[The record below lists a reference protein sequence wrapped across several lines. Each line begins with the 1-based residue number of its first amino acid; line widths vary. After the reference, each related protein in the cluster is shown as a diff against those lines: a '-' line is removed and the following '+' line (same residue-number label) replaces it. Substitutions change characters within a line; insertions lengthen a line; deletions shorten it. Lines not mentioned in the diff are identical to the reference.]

1 MALRHLF
8 AFAVAAQLTTTSAE
22 TSTSNLRSSPAA
34 VDAKL
39 EETVRA
45 LDTNGN
51 GKVDQSEL
59 AGFAQSQGLS
69 SEEVL
74 ADFKELDV
82 NNDGALDSSEIGP
95 LFGAADATSEP
106 TAKSVDKPPL
116 GSASAATA
124 PKQAFHDKTT
134 GMKQVQKEE
143 EKVGLDLA
151 EVEHDAQ
158 DQAEGVIAS
167 RLAQRA
173 QVLLARSVAD
183 EQKALVFD
191 GEVRTLRGN
200 ATALAQNANEETRK
214 AARLAS
220 ASVAA
225 KSMQQLRKLQEDEQ
239 KSEVDAEKRREEA
252 TRAMGRVRKAQAA
265 LRTS

>member
-1 MALRHLF
+1 MALKHIF
-8 AFAVAAQLTTTSAE
+8 VFAVAAQLTTTSAE
-22 TSTSNLRSSPAA
+22 TSTSNLRSSPAV

-45 LDTNGN
+45 LDANGN

-59 AGFAQSQGLS
+59 TGFAQSQGLS

-95 LFGAADATSEP
+95 LFGAVDAASEP
-106 TAKSVDKPPL
+106 TAKSVEKPPL
-116 GSASAATA
+116 GSGYAATA
-124 PKQAFHDKTT
+124 PTQAFHDKTIGT
-134 GMKQVQKEE
+134 KQVQEE
-143 EKVGLDLA
+143 KKVGLDLA

-200 ATALAQNANEETRK
+200 ATALAQTANEETRK
-214 AARLAS
+214 AARSAS
-220 ASVAA
+220 ATVAA
-225 KSMQQLRKLQEDEQ
+225 KSMEQLKKLQEDEH